1 MKNETQMNTNWDFAK
16 VQHAQVQHIPGICRN
31 CCWFDAG
38 KHEPGGEPS
47 FGLCRKSAPKTNM
60 IGEMNLP
67 DEDDHAKLRIINEQ
81 VFQEDSGRYPSFQ
94 FFTEPIWPKVY
105 EDDFCGKFKCADWA
119 RRKDQQGRMLL
130 PMKVFH
136 PNHPDYFKLFPSDD
150 DDCTQ
155 EI

>member
-1 MKNETQMNTNWDFAK
+1 MKIPFNATEMNEKLQY
-16 VQHAQVQHIPGICRN
+16 AQVQHIPGICRN

-38 KHEPGGEPS
+38 KHEPEGDPS
-47 FGLCRKSAPKTNM
+47 FGLCRKSAPKSSM

-67 DEDDHAKLRIINEQ
+67 DEDARAQLRVINEQ
-81 VFQEDSGRYPSFQ
+81 VFQDDDERYPSFQ

-119 RRKDQQGRMLL
+119 RRKDQHGRMLL